1 MHFCTRLALALRCHH
16 PKMAPAHPDETVYE
30 DNPVRSQRLDWTMK
44 QNENLRVYV
53 SSPDLQKSL
62 YWRTLWTVVFAQL
75 FGGAGVAVG
84 VTLGALL
91 IRDMTGSESVA
102 GLSAVLYTAG
112 SAAAAFLIGRLT
124 HRFGRRT
131 GLAAGFLAGGI
142 GALGIVSA
150 AVLQQ
155 LWLLFVFFV
164 IFGSGMAANLQAR
177 YAGTDLARP
186 SQRATA
192 VSFSMVSTTFGAV
205 AGPNLVS
212 FLSEAS
218 PSFGLPPL
226 AGPFLLAAAAYF
238 LSGLIFLLFLRPDPY
253 NVAKAVSAAAA
264 ADAAKAPEGALA
276 PAGATP
282 GVSRQINRK
291 GVAVGASVILMAQ
304 FVMTAIMT
312 MTPVHMQNHG
322 HGLDEVGF
330 VIGMHIACMYLPS
343 LFTGVLTDKLGRTAI
358 AYASGAVLLA
368 SGLLAAMAPADSALL
383 LTVALGLLGLGWNL
397 GFLSGTSMI
406 VDATTPAVRAKTQG
420 TVDVLVALAGASGGM
435 LSGIITSHA
444 GYPSL
449 AMLSGLMALLV
460 APILL
465 WSRHPRKSSAEDRG
479 LTV

>member
-1 MHFCTRLALALRCHH
+1 
-16 PKMAPAHPDETVYE
+16 MAPAQPDETVYE
-30 DNPVRSQRLDWTMK
+30 DNPGRSQRLDWNMK
-44 QNENLRVYV
+44 HNESLHAYV

-142 GALGIVSA
+142 GALGIVGA

-155 LWLLFVFFV
+155 LWLLFAFFV

-212 FLSEAS
+212 SLSEAS

-253 NVAKAVSAAAA
+253 TVAKAVSAAEA
-264 ADAAKAPEGALA
+264 ADAAKAPGGAPDRHSPA
-276 PAGATP
+276 AGATRD
-282 GVSRQINRK
+282 GVLQINRK

-368 SGLLAAMAPADSALL
+368 SGLLAAMAPAESTPL

-449 AMLSGLMALLV
+449 ALLSGFMSLLV
-460 APILL
+460 APVLL
-465 WSRHPRKSSAEDRG
+465 WSRRPRKSSAEDRG